1 MAKEKHIHI
10 YGHSNIN
17 YIKIDTS
24 NGTLCKIFVIDFVIF
39 ILIFNASKKRFLINI

>member
-1 MAKEKHIHI
+1 MANEKHIHI
-10 YGHSNIN
+10 YGHSDIN